1 MFHVELRRFPHVS
14 RAFNLTREQLD
25 ERFVRPWV
33 AGAPVE
39 LDERSWEPAKARL
52 TIYESPEVRSDDMG
66 LGRGWASATRAGEDV
81 TDRVLEQARASVAR
95 FKAALVARGGRTR
108 LSEVVALAG
117 DSHPQARA
125 SDRLALAERAV
136 WELLHEGRL
145 TLHGPHGRL
154 ERERW
159 AAVLLRWESWSDA
172 ELAVAPSGHDVGD
185 QPAPLSRGGEQVAPD
200 AQ

>member
-1 MFHVELRRFPHVS
+1 MFHVELRRFPHVA

-33 AGAPVE
+33 AGAAVE

-52 TIYESPEVRSDDMG
+52 TIYEGAEVRGEEMG
-66 LGRGWASATRAGEDV
+66 MGRGWATVTRGGEDV
-81 TDRVLEQARASVAR
+81 TARVLDEGRASVAR
-95 FKAALVARGGRTR
+95 FKETLVGRGRVS

-117 DSHPQARA
+117 EGHAQARA

-145 TLHGPHGRL
+145 SLSGPDGPL
-154 ERERW
+154 ERGQW
-159 AAVLLRWESWSDA
+159 APVLLRWESWSEDA
-172 ELAVAPSGHDVGD
+172 LVVAPSGHDLGD
-185 QPAPLSRGGEQVAPD
+185 QPPPLGGGGEQVAPD
-200 AQ
+200 P